1 MCHRRVLP
9 TGARIKQ
16 DKKQLFNT
24 LAGAYASLGNIEMN
38 GIRLP
43 AFDKN
48 RIIENHDFK
57 VFDVDCNYDIILGE
71 IS

>member
-9 TGARIKQ
+9 AGARIKQ

-24 LAGAYASLGNIEMN
+24 LVGAYASLGNIKMN
-38 GIRLP
+38 EIHLP

-48 RIIENHDFK
+48 RIIKSHDFE
-57 VFDVDCNYDIILGE
+57 VFDADCNYDIILG
-71 IS
+71 